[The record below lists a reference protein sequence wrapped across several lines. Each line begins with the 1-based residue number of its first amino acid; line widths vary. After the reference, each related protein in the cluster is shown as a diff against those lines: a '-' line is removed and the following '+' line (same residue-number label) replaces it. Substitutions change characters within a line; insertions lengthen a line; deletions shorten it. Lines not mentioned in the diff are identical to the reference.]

1 MDLAPITNHFL
12 RKERQK
18 AIEQIYQKQFQQSS
32 EEQKLVADCKGKTF
46 LEFNQV
52 IGLPRK
58 NDKEYPIFDYEINI
72 LKSFRNNQH
81 TWIKKARGLGV
92 TEITL
97 RFLAWECLSTNRL
110 QNKSIFIVSGTREEF
125 ANLLKERLADLFQRN
140 YPNLQLESKYTELTL
155 NKTWIKVFPT
165 QQVKDLRGHVDVA
178 YIFIDEADFFERIEQ
193 TELEAVITAYE
204 EKSKAKIIMVSTP
217 WLPDGLF
224 QKIENNEIFKNTF
237 NKLFLDYTHGLNK
250 IYDNDFIQRKMNEPF
265 FAAEYN
271 LQYAGRIGNIFA
283 QSAIDRCVQPLT
295 NLRPMTEKYMAV
307 DIGYISSKFA
317 IIIAEREPK
326 LDKIRILK
334 AEEIANA
341 QEPEMIERIL
351 GYYKDY
357 QHIQNIAVDATSRQP
372 FVTELKNRLEDY
384 PSNWD
389 KVHKKMQEYKSK
401 GRNIARSMKVVPILF
416 NMESKSIMTAHAR
429 QIIEDP
435 DSLLAIDPL
444 FKELLIFLRA
454 AIFDERG
461 QLDKQNTPHNDIG
474 DAFLMAMTFFSIE
487 EDHKHEKDLY
497 AAQ

>member
-1 MDLAPITNHFL
+1 LD
-12 RKERQK
+12 
-18 AIEQIYQKQFQQSS
+18 QIYQSQFPTSN
-32 EEQKLVADCKGKTF
+32 EEERLVNDCKDKTF
-46 LEFNQV
+46 LQFNEV
-52 IGLPRK
+52 IGLPKK
-58 NDKEYPIFDYEINI
+58 NDIEHPIYDYEIDI
-72 LKSFRNNQH
+72 LKAFRNNQH

-92 TEITL
+92 TELTL

-125 ANLLKERLADLFQRN
+125 ANLLKERLADLFLRK

-193 TELEAVITAYE
+193 DELEAVITAYE

-224 QKIENNEIFKNTF
+224 QKIENGEIFKNTF
-237 NKLFLDYTHGLNK
+237 HKLFLDYTYGLNK
-250 IYDNDFIQRKMNEPF
+250 IYDNDFIKRKMNEPF

-283 QSAIDRCVQPLT
+283 QSAIDRCIAPLT
-295 NLRPMTEKYMAV
+295 DVRPMTERYMAV
-307 DIGYISSKFA
+307 DIGYISSRFA

-326 LDKIRILK
+326 LGKIRILK

-351 GYYKDY
+351 QYYRDNKN
-357 QHIQNIAVDATSRQP
+357 IKNIAVDATSRQP

-384 PSNWD
+384 PSNWN
-389 KVHKKMQEYKSK
+389 KVHKKMQEYKLK
-401 GRNIARSMKVVPILF
+401 GRDIARSMKVVPILF
-416 NMESKSIMTAHAR
+416 TMESKAIMTAHAR
-429 QIIEDP
+429 QLIEDP
-435 DSLLAIDPL
+435 DALLSIDPM

-461 QLDKQNTPHNDIG
+461 QLDKQSTPHNDIG
-474 DAFLMAMTFFSIE
+474 DAFFMLMTFFNIE
-487 EDHKHEKDLY
+487 EESKNEKNLY
-497 AAQ
+497 AA

>member
-12 RKERQK
+12 RKEKQK
-18 AIEQIYQKQFQQSS
+18 ELEQLYQTQFPQSN
-32 EEQKLVADCKGKTF
+32 EEQQLIADCKGKTF
-46 LEFNQV
+46 LQFNEV
-52 IGLPRK
+52 IGLPCK
-58 NDKEYPIFDYEINI
+58 NDIEHPIYDYEIDI
-72 LKSFRNNQH
+72 LKAFRNYQH
-81 TWIKKARGLGV
+81 VWIKKARGLGV

-97 RFLAWECLSTNRL
+97 RYLAWECLSTNRL

-237 NKLFLDYTHGLNK
+237 HKLFLDYTYGLNK
-250 IYDNDFIQRKMNEPF
+250 IYDDDFIKRKMNEPF

-283 QSAIDRCVQPLT
+283 QSAIDRCIQPLE
-295 NLRPMTEKYMAV
+295 NLRPVTEKYMAV

-326 LDKIRILK
+326 LGKIRILK

-357 QHIQNIAVDATSRQP
+357 KNIQNIAVDATSRQP

-401 GRNIARSMKVVPILF
+401 GKDIARIMKVVPVLF
-416 NMESKSIMTAHAR
+416 NMESKAIMTAHAR

-435 DSLLAIDPL
+435 DSLLAIDPI
-444 FKELLIFLRA
+444 FKELLTSLRA

-461 QLDKQNTPHNDIG
+461 QLDKQNTPHNDIL
-474 DAFLMAMTFFSIE
+474 DAFLMLMTFFTIE
-487 EDHKHEKDLY
+487 EGDHNEKNLY
-497 AAQ
+497 TA